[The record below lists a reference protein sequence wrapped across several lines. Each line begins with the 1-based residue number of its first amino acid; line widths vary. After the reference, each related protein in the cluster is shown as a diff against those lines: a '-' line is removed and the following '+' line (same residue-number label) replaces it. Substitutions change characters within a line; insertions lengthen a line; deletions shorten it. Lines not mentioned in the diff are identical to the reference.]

1 MSKLTDW
8 LASEA
13 KLLEAATPGPWLQNN
28 LGGIF
33 TKCEPQ
39 FGKQGECLGMAYSGV
54 IATTHHSD
62 VLTNGRF
69 IANVRQSHAVALQM
83 VRLLSEAMEELRIP
97 YSVMGPGNKIPRFND
112 VIINEAIAAVEALC
126 QEIAK

>member
-69 IANVRQSHAVALQM
+69 IANVRQSHALALQM
-83 VRLLSEAMEELRIP
+83 LRILSEA
-97 YSVMGPGNKIPRFND
+97 VNHVVNCPGGSIYEND
-112 VIINEAIAAVEALC
+112 FDKCKSAIAAVEALC
-126 QEIAK
+126 HE